1 MENKYIVVYSNV
13 IRDMKIVFEK
23 LKNGLY
29 FYGNENGIILYNTD
43 VEKLYKKNW
52 NWEEIDKKYMVS
64 SLDDISY
71 DYLEIMKQTK
81 FYNDNEIKELEKNF
95 K

>member
-13 IRDMKIVFEK
+13 IRDMKIVFGK
-23 LKNGLY
+23 LENGLY

-52 NWEEIDKKYMVS
+52 NWEEIDKKYMLVH
-64 SLDDISY
+64 LMI
-71 DYLEIMKQTK
+71 
-81 FYNDNEIKELEKNF
+81 
-95 K
+95 